1 MEIQFIYTF
10 DELEQVMI
18 NSEIS
23 EESLSSM
30 DGLISNAMS
39 ALKPKEKKN
48 LIKIS
53 CCVFGDV
60 QCPEWYMNENGKVWQ
75 EDLDKWRDA
84 NKIKSSA
91 KNKYY

>member
-1 MEIQFIYTF
+1 MNIQYIFTF

-18 NSEIS
+18 DSEIS
-23 EESLSSM
+23 EESLATM

-39 ALKPKEKKN
+39 ALKPKEKRN

-53 CCVFGDV
+53 CCTYGENPPPD
-60 QCPEWYMNENGKVWQ
+60 WYMKEKGKVWQ
-75 EDLDKWRDA
+75 EDIDKWRDA

-91 KNKYY
+91 THKYY

>member
-1 MEIQFIYTF
+1 MEIQFIFTF

-23 EESLSSM
+23 EESLSTM
-30 DGLISNAMS
+30 DGLISHAMT

-60 QCPEWYMNENGKVWQ
+60 QPPNWFMQENGKVWQ
-75 EDLDKWRDA
+75 EDLDKWRVA
-84 NKIKSSA
+84 HKMKSTA
-91 KNKYY
+91 THKYY